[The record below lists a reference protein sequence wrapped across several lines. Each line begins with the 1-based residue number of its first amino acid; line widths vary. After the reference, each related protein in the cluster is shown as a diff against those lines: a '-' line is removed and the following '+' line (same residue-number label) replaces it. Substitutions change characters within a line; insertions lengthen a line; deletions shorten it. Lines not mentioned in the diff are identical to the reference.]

1 MSEPMTNDEIVVYI
15 TAPNEDEAA
24 NIAKALV
31 ASRLAAC
38 VNIVKNIRSIYS
50 WQGKVEDDSE
60 VLMIVKTRKALFDKL
75 SNTVINLHS
84 YDVPE
89 VIAIPIIDGSAN
101 YLTWL
106 RESTSE

>member
-1 MSEPMTNDEIVVYI
+1 MTNEEIVVYI

-24 NIAKALV
+24 NIAQVLV
-31 ASRLAAC
+31 ESRLAAC

-50 WQGKVEDDSE
+50 WKGKVEDDSE

-106 RESTSE
+106 RESTK

>member
-1 MSEPMTNDEIVVYI
+1 MTSEEIVVYI
-15 TAPNEDEAA
+15 TAPNEDEAV

-31 ASRLAAC
+31 ESRLAAC

-50 WQGKVEDDSE
+50 WKGKVEDASE

-75 SNTVINLHS
+75 SNTVMDLHS

-106 RESTSE
+106 RESTK